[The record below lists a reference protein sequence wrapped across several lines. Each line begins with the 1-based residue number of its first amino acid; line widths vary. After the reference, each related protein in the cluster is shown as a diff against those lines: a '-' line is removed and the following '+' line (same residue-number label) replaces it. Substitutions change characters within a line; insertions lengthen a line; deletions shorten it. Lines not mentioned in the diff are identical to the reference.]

1 MCKILIFRA
10 LEKSVSK
17 QEWYQGGYRRN
28 VVTYAL
34 AKFMRV
40 LSAKGKRINYQ
51 KIWGLQYLPEE
62 MNDCLIDL
70 SYKAF

>member
-1 MCKILIFRA
+1 MQKTWKEDEEKHVKFNEQFFISSMCKILIFRA

-40 LSAKGKRINYQ
+40 LSEKGR
-51 KIWGLQYLPEE
+51 G
-62 MNDCLIDL
+62 
-70 SYKAF
+70 